1 MPSFKLVLPMKKTSL
16 KEMLRQALN
25 PEMGEAKA
33 QERAGKIALGILAV
47 IVFSPILLVQGIIY
61 VFKAIFAFGAH
72 TVREFIAQ
80 KLGIKNENILN
91 AIMFFV
97 MLGFLVGVLFLA
109 GFAGRLY
116 KNSKISLGSVTQAV
130 IAR

>member
-1 MPSFKLVLPMKKTSL
+1 MKKTSL

-33 QERAGKIALGILAV
+33 QERAGKIVLGILAALALSP
-47 IVFSPILLVQGIIY
+47 VFLAQGII
-61 VFKAIFAFGAH
+61 FSLKAIFAFSAF
-72 TVREFIAQ
+72 TIRNFIA
-80 KLGIKNENILN
+80 KKMGVKNERILN

-97 MLGFLVGVLFLA
+97 AIALLVGGLFLL

-116 KNSKISLGSVTQAV
+116 KNSKISLGSVAQAV
-130 IAR
+130 INR